1 MKNLGCNQIE
11 TFINLEII
19 GEKDKSKSKKIY
31 FFFYFYNLVKP
42 LHTTTAFKLNFYYIV
57 YDIETQDF
65 LYYNKNFKKS

>member
-31 FFFYFYNLVKP
+31 FL
-42 LHTTTAFKLNFYYIV
+42 
-57 YDIETQDF
+57 
-65 LYYNKNFKKS
+65 KKSNFFFIFIIW